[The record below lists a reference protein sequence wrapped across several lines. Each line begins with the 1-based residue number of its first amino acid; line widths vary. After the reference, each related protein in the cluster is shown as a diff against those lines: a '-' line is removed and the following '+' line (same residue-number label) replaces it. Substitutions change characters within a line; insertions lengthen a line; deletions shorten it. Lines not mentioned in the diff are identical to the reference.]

1 MFFGPVFFGGQTS
14 GKSYG
19 LASDSSKGEWR
30 PGDNVV
36 QLRFDRSGSAELAK
50 ECSACCRPGL
60 LSLLCDPTW
69 LSCHSPPAASQSQSQ
84 ELAGQRRHCRA
95 YEAAMGTLIECESC
109 LCQARRGDKQN
120 SCFLLPAEKSLSL
133 QGSMAQ

>member
-36 QLRFDRSGSAELAK
+36 QLRFDRSGSVELAK
-50 ECSACCRPGL
+50 ECRL

-69 LSCHSPPAASQSQSQ
+69 LSRHAPPSSPLRSVGRHAAASQSPSQ
-84 ELAGQRRHCRA
+84 ELAGQRRHGGPGWFR
-95 YEAAMGTLIECESC
+95 
-109 LCQARRGDKQN
+109 QN
-120 SCFLLPAEKSLSL
+120 VKL
-133 QGSMAQ
+133 GG

>member
-36 QLRFDRSGSAELAK
+36 QLRFDRSGSAELDLF
-50 ECSACCRPGL
+50 PG
-60 LSLLCDPTW
+60 SY
-69 LSCHSPPAASQSQSQ
+69 H
-84 ELAGQRRHCRA
+84 GMVH
-95 YEAAMGTLIECESC
+95 
-109 LCQARRGDKQN
+109 
-120 SCFLLPAEKSLSL
+120 F
-133 QGSMAQ
+133 

>member
-36 QLRFDRSGSAELAK
+36 QLRFDRSGSVELAK
-50 ECSACCRPGL
+50 ECSASVPPMR
-60 LSLLCDPTW
+60 SWTW
-69 LSCHSPPAASQSQSQ
+69 LSRLTRSDLGIATKISW
-84 ELAGQRRHCRA
+84 
-95 YEAAMGTLIECESC
+95 
-109 LCQARRGDKQN
+109 
-120 SCFLLPAEKSLSL
+120 
-133 QGSMAQ
+133 